1 MWLQGVY
8 LCKQMASAASI
19 MIVRNY
25 VLVLLEY
32 HHCCHHRHLPVDQSV
47 ILCTK
52 RSTNNSTYSN
62 RQLKLIGYTAS
73 FFSTC
78 MLRPMDSL
86 LIILVSTL
94 CSPTGPWTIVFQVF
108 LSFMALSLQC
118 FTPSSRCAKNYWW
131 SGRTYSWYYLDGS

>member
-1 MWLQGVY
+1 
-8 LCKQMASAASI
+8 

-52 RSTNNSTYSN
+52 KRTNNSTYSN

-78 MLRPMDSL
+78 MLHPMDSL

-94 CSPTGPWTIVFQVF
+94 CSPTGPWSIVFQVF
-108 LSFMALSLQC
+108 LSFMASYCHFNALHPAADVL
-118 FTPSSRCAKNYWW
+118 KIIG
-131 SGRTYSWYYLDGS
+131 GRGGPTAGAT